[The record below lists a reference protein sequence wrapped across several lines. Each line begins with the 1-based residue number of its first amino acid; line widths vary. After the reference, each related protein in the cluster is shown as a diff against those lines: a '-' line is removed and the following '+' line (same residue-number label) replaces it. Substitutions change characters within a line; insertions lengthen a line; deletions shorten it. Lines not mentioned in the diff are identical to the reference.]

1 MAWVA
6 WSSGGRIWE
15 QIDWWVLWTFDL
27 PLSTFG
33 QWVWSWGQQGTDS
46 WWPSKWQ
53 SLLTLSFPILGIP
66 HLAKPT
72 PLLFPLVSWRI
83 QVEIIW
89 PKGFSIPSSSCSSI
103 DSGRFDMYRFVGSC
117 SCCYRSKSD
126 KMNFSYLTL
135 LPPSANIHKMT
146 SQKRE

>member
-1 MAWVA
+1 MNQWGKDLGANRLVSIVNFWFTAKYFWVM
-6 WSSGGRIWE
+6 
-15 QIDWWVLWTFDL
+15 
-27 PLSTFG
+27 
-33 QWVWSWGQQGTDS
+33 VWSWGQKGTDS

-53 SLLTLSFPILGIP
+53 FLLTLSFPILGAP

-72 PLLFPLVSWRI
+72 PLLVPLVSRRI
-83 QVEIIW
+83 RVEITW